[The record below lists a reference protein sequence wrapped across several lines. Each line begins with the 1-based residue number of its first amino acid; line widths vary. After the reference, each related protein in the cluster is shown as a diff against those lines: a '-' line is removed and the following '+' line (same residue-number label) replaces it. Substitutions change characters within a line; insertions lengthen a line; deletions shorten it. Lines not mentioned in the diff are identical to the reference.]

1 MNINIYNPNIN
12 NRSSQQRRYGS
23 LVVDTSLREEKGI
36 IDLSQPIQAI
46 ERQARCKGNI
56 VNPQN
61 NSGYTNTVN
70 NSISVNSPAASATN
84 TTAKPVKD
92 KAVRAS
98 INTVNSTQLQRGQ
111 KVSINSKTQ
120 NISKIM
126 IGLEWDIN
134 FNGNVEFDLD
144 TSVFMVD
151 GNNNTIEENFIFYGN
166 PSSINEGVVI
176 DKDHNSS
183 LKSGF
188 DGAIQLNLNLIPP
201 HIQKLAFTVT
211 IYEADKRHQNFG
223 TISNGYFKIIDTESK
238 SEIISYNFN
247 TGLKYE
253 TAVVVAEIYRY
264 KNEWKVSP
272 IGSGFNG
279 GLQALCDNY
288 GIETK

>member
-1 MNINIYNPNIN
+1 M
-12 NRSSQQRRYGS
+12 
-23 LVVDTSLREEKGI
+23 VVETSLREEEGI
-36 IDLSQPIQAI
+36 IDLSQPAQVIENQATYT
-46 ERQARCKGNI
+46 GNT
-56 VNPQN
+56 VNLQN
-61 NSGYTNTVN
+61 NSGYINTVT
-70 NSISVNSPAASATN
+70 NSVPAASVTN
-84 TTAKPVKD
+84 TATKPVKN

-98 INTVNSTQLQRGQ
+98 INTINSTKLLRGQ
-111 KVSINSKTQ
+111 KVSVNSKTK
-120 NISKIM
+120 NISKLM
-126 IGLEWDIN
+126 VGLEWDIN

-151 GNNNTIEENFIFYGN
+151 GNNNTAEENFIFYGN
-166 PSSINEGVVI
+166 PSSRDGGVVI
-176 DKDHNSS
+176 DKDHNS
-183 LKSGF
+183 LLEGGF
-188 DGAIQLNLNLIPP
+188 DGAIQLNLNLISPN
-201 HIQKLAFTVT
+201 IQKLAFTVT
-211 IYEADKRHQNFG
+211 IYEADKRRQNFG
-223 TISNGYFKIIDTESK
+223 AVSNGYFKIIDTETK

>member
-36 IDLSQPIQAI
+36 IDLSQPVQAI
-46 ERQARCKGNI
+46 KRQARCQGNT
-56 VNPQN
+56 VNTE
-61 NSGYTNTVN
+61 NSRGYTNTVN
-70 NSISVNSPAASATN
+70 NSVSVNSPAASVTN
-84 TTAKPVKD
+84 TTAKPVKNE
-92 KAVRAS
+92 AVRAS

-111 KVSINSKTQ
+111 KISINSKTQ
-120 NISKIM
+120 NISKLM
-126 IGLEWDIN
+126 VGLEWDIN

-151 GNNNTIEENFIFYGN
+151 GNNNTAEENFIFYGN
-166 PSSINEGVVI
+166 PSSRNGGVVI
-176 DKDHNSS
+176 DKDHKSS

-188 DGAIQLNLNLIPP
+188 DGAIQLNLNLIAP

-211 IYEADKRHQNFG
+211 IYEADKRCQNFG
-223 TISNGYFKIIDTESK
+223 VVSNGYFKIIDTETK

-288 GIETK
+288 GIQTK